1 LEENG
6 FGEEGSGYTDEK
18 FEEVKLEKKSELES
32 TMTTFDDRIWI
43 LNIFFSLRGCPAVF
57 SEI

>member
-43 LNIFFSLRGCPAVF
+43 LNIFFTFTLLNAVWL
-57 SEI
+57 

>member
-1 LEENG
+1 MEENG

-43 LNIFFSLRGCPAVF
+43 LNIFFTFTLLNAVWL
-57 SEI
+57 